1 MKKSKRYIKK
11 EIKKSLI
18 NKKVL
23 SNIIANS
30 NICQHAIRELKLA
43 GYGKEKGGLNCWM
56 YQQVLEA
63 VAVFSSHD
71 NSGFS
76 ASYEIDLVKK
86 LCNWDIIS
94 PLTFKADEWG
104 TIALDGT
111 CQNKRKSS
119 IFKYP
124 DGSICDIDAFSKKPV
139 GTYCFNTK
147 IWEENNDGITWHG
160 GLFEHKDNILTG
172 RYFHRCYIK
181 HYEIVKGYTPKP
193 KRIIPCVEVEVAPDD
208 WLMAVAADS
217 SELLLLDCDYDIK
230 WEECPCLKGIRLEYV
245 TPELG
250 NKAFEELK
258 NNKH

>member
-11 EIKKSLI
+11 KIKKSLI
-18 NKKVL
+18 NKKAL

-30 NICQHAIRELKLA
+30 NICKHAIKELKLA
-43 GYGKEKGGLNCWM
+43 GYGKEKGGPNCWM

-63 VAVFSSHD
+63 VAVFASHG

-76 ASYEIDLVKK
+76 APYEIDLVKK
-86 LCNWDIIS
+86 LCNWGIIS

-104 TIALDGT
+104 TIDLDGT
-111 CQNKRKSS
+111 CQNKRQSS
-119 IFKYP
+119 IFKCS
-124 DGSICDIDAFSKKPV
+124 DGSIYDIDAFSKKPV

-147 IWEENNDGITWHG
+147 SWEENNNGIAWHG

-217 SELLLLDCDYDIK
+217 SELLLLGCDYDIK
-230 WEECPCLKGIRLEYV
+230 WEECPCLKGIRLEDV
-245 TPELG
+245 TSELG

>member
-18 NKKVL
+18 NKKAL

-43 GYGKEKGGLNCWM
+43 GYGKEKGSPNCWM

-63 VAVFSSHD
+63 VAVFASHS

-86 LCNWDIIS
+86 LCNWDVIS

-104 TIALDGT
+104 TADLDGT
-111 CQNKRKSS
+111 RQNKRKTS

-124 DGSICDIDAFSKKPV
+124 DGSICDIDAFSNKPV

-147 IWEENNDGITWHG
+147 TWGENNNGITWHG

-172 RYFHRCYIK
+172 RYFNRCYIK
-181 HYEIVKGYTPKP
+181 HYEIAKDYIPKP
-193 KRIIPCVEVEVAPDD
+193 ERIIPCVEVEVAPDD
-208 WLMAVAADS
+208 WIMAVTADS
-217 SELLLLDCDYDIK
+217 SELLLLSCDYDIK
-230 WEECPCLKGIRLEYV
+230 WEECPCLKGIRLEDV
-245 TPELG
+245 TPELE

>member
-43 GYGKEKGGLNCWM
+43 GYGKEKGSPNCWI

-63 VAVFSSHD
+63 VAVFASHS

-76 ASYEIDLVKK
+76 ASYEINLVKK
-86 LCNWDIIS
+86 LCNWDVIS
-94 PLTFKADEWG
+94 PLTFKADEWE
-104 TIALDGT
+104 TAYLDGA
-111 CQNKRKSS
+111 CYNKRKTS

-124 DGSICDIDAFSKKPV
+124 DGSICDIDAFSNKPV

-147 IWEENNDGITWHG
+147 TWEENNNGITWRG

-172 RYFHRCYIK
+172 RYFNRCYIK
-181 HYEIVKGYTPKP
+181 HYEIVKDYTPKP
-193 KRIIPCVEVEVAPDD
+193 ERIIPCVEVEVAPDN
-208 WLMAVAADS
+208 WIMAVTADS
-217 SELLLLDCDYDIK
+217 SELLLLSCDYDIK
-230 WEECPCLKGIRLEYV
+230 WEECPCLKGIRLEDV
-245 TPELG
+245 TPELE